1 MKTAWHGI
9 LIAGYALLA
18 AMIALLLPA
27 LLPET
32 AGGIAI
38 LLAIVSFMACA
49 LAHEIFTRRQNDA
62 QTVRRMLAL
71 KKAYDLQ
78 KEELQQALAD
88 IRSQGGR
95 RPAPR
100 NPISDS
106 EDFFRPDPP
115 VSGSDFPSSRPA
127 PAEDRPPQ
135 PMPRQAAPRQ
145 VPPRP
150 DRMHREM
157 PLPDAR
163 PERPP
168 LHNAPED
175 EDEPLFPEQR
185 QVQKAGGQSGLQ
197 TKELQDMEAEVKVL
211 HSLVEQLY
219 NDDGLYGRK
228 TESAPAPE
236 PVKPK
241 RRGLRIVGKGS
252 DSALLDT
259 VREGLRHDRI
269 DLYLQ
274 PIVSLPQRKRR
285 FYECFSRIR
294 AADGAVIK
302 PQEYMPVAEKEGL
315 VAAIDNM
322 LLFRS
327 VQLLR
332 KVRAHDYSMAF
343 FCNVSP
349 YSLGDEKF
357 LKEFISYMESHQDLA
372 PSLVME
378 LKQGDVPD
386 DLNGLSPQMDRLG
399 RMGYRFAL
407 NSVTDFDLDFKEL
420 QRHHF
425 HFVKVDAKALINR
438 FKESP
443 AGGEIRSF
451 KQQLDDKGI
460 DMIVENIETEQ
471 MLIELLDFNIDYGQG
486 FLFGEPRI
494 SKDPTT
500 GMRAI

>member
-9 LIAGYALLA
+9 LLAGYAFFA
-18 AMIALLLPA
+18 VVIAILLPA
-27 LLPET
+27 LVPDLPGGMAVLT
-32 AGGIAI
+32 AIICFLG
-38 LLAIVSFMACA
+38 CA
-49 LAHEIFTRRQNDA
+49 LGHEVFTRRQSEA
-62 QTVRRMLAL
+62 RTLRRMLTL
-71 KKAYDLQ
+71 KKAYDQQ
-78 KEELQQALAD
+78 KEELNRALAE
-88 IRSQGGR
+88 IRSHPGAGHPLR
-95 RPAPR
+95 TS
-100 NPISDS
+100 NPES

-115 VSGSDFPSSRPA
+115 VRGSDFIRAPDFSQPPPQPQPQSQSRPQSRA
-127 PAEDRPPQ
+127 QPRNDRPPL
-135 PMPRQAAPRQ
+135 RT
-145 VPPRP
+145 
-150 DRMHREM
+150 E
-157 PLPDAR
+157 
-163 PERPP
+163 EEE
-168 LHNAPED
+168 ED
-175 EDEPLFPEQR
+175 TFFPEQR
-185 QVQKAGGQSGLQ
+185 QVQTAARNSTLQ

-228 TESAPAPE
+228 AEDAPAAE
-236 PVKPK
+236 EKKTK

-302 PQEYMPVAEKEGL
+302 PEEYMPVAEKEGL

-332 KVRAHDYSMAF
+332 KVRAHDFSMAF
-343 FCNVSP
+343 FCNISP
-349 YSLGDEKF
+349 HSLGDENF
-357 LKEFISYMESHQDLA
+357 LQEFSSYMESHQDLA

-378 LKQGDVPD
+378 LHQKDVPGRLD
-386 DLNGLSPQMDRLG
+386 DMSAQMDRLG
-399 RMGYRFAL
+399 HLGYRFAL
-407 NSVTDFDLDFKEL
+407 DGVTDFDLDFKSL
-420 QRHHF
+420 ASHHF

-443 AGGEIRSF
+443 AGGEIRGF